1 VSGYDPE
8 TYMPSVK
15 PREIELLREALKE
28 CSDELAEWVTNHY
41 ASSTMYPTQQRR
53 YDRDMEP
60 VLRARALLA
69 MPAEDDLGPMR
80 RKRDGT
86 LS

>member
-1 VSGYDPE
+1 MAYDPE

-41 ASSTMYPTQQRR
+41 AGSTMYPTQQRR

-69 MPAEDDLGPMR
+69 TAPEFPQTPLDAGA
-80 RKRDGT
+80 
-86 LS
+86 S